1 MKFAIIVPTKDR
13 PELLRRFLKS
23 VAIQDLLP
31 DQIIVV
37 DGSDQPIRLVV
48 EEFKE
53 LPIDTLEVRPPGLVK
68 QRHAGVNA
76 LKVDIPVFGF
86 FDDDIVLESGAF
98 GAMHDFWE
106 KHFTDYGGFGMNI
119 VNAAEVTYRKH
130 AWYLRLFMIRDDRRP
145 GSILR
150 SCRSVPYSPSTEDR
164 RTEWLCGGATF
175 WKREI
180 FSKINYDPW
189 FKGWGMSDD
198 LEFSI
203 RVGKEHQLAV
213 VAGAKVQHLETETR
227 RGRYFLRGYIGAMN
241 TMRIAGIHR
250 EYSLLCAG
258 WSWIGQGIARM
269 AHGILTFNGGETLMG
284 LGHLAAVAVGLTLG
298 FRSLETQVKQ

>member
-1 MKFAIIVPTKDR
+1 MKFAIIVPTKER
-13 PELLRRFLKS
+13 PEELRRFLKS
-23 VAIQDLLP
+23 VEIQEVLP

-37 DGSDQPIRLVV
+37 DGSDRPIRVVV
-48 EEFKE
+48 EEFKQ
-53 LPIDTLEVRPPGLVK
+53 LPIDYLEVRPPGLVK
-68 QRHAGVNA
+68 QRHVGINT
-76 LKVDIPVFGF
+76 LRPGIPVFAF
-86 FDDDIVLESGAF
+86 FDDDIVLEPGAF
-98 GAMHDFWE
+98 RAMHDFWN
-106 KHFTDYGGFGMNI
+106 KHFDEYCGFGMNI

-150 SCRSVPYSPSTEDR
+150 SCRSVPYSPCTEDR

-203 RVGKEHQLAV
+203 RVGKEQKLAV
-213 VAGAKVQHLETETR
+213 VAGAKVQHLETDTR
-227 RGRYFLRGYIGAMN
+227 RGRHFLRGYIGAMN
-241 TMRIAGIHR
+241 TMRIARIHP
-250 EYSLLCAG
+250 EYSVTCAA
-258 WSWIGQGIARM
+258 WSWFGQGLARVT
-269 AHGILTFNGGETLMG
+269 HGLATVNPGETLMG
-284 LGHLAAVAVGLTLG
+284 AGHIAAVAVGLTAG
-298 FRSLETQVKQ
+298 FRSLDTQVKQ